1 MSDAVKILVADDEQD
16 CIDFVCDALAET
28 GYEMLEARD
37 GEQALSMA
45 REHRPNLIILDV
57 QMPKRDGFA
66 VFAALRADETFNN
79 VPVIMLTAIS
89 ERTGVDLSAKDMGE
103 YMGSEPDAFVDKP
116 IEPII
121 LRQAVKT
128 LLRRGGAEA

>member
-1 MSDAVKILVADDEQD
+1 MSDAATILVADDEQD
-16 CIDFVCDALAET
+16 CIDFVREALADT
-28 GYEMLEARD
+28 GYEVLEARD

-45 REHRPNLIILDV
+45 KEHSPNLIILDV

-66 VFAALRADETFNN
+66 VFAALRADEAFND

-89 ERTGVDLSAKDMGE
+89 ERTGVKLSGQDMGE
-103 YMGSEPDAFVDKP
+103 YMGAEPDAFVDKP
-116 IEPII
+116 IEPIV

-128 LLRRGGAEA
+128 LLRRSGAEA

>member
-1 MSDAVKILVADDEQD
+1 M
-16 CIDFVCDALAET
+16 AET